1 MWCFS
6 IPISGGCELPLPHVQ
21 HREHQARTGV
31 SWSLQQPR
39 DRALLGPGQWDQ
51 DSPRQPCCTRPVC
64 DRHGSQVT
72 VAGTALPRAG
82 PSAWRCLL
90 QGQAPLEPGPG
101 QLLQLRPPELSLT
114 QGWGPGH
121 CRSSRCPL
129 QQPGLSPGSRLF
141 PAVFSRPGL
150 GTHTTGH
157 CPGPGRCHR
166 SCLTPNPCLS
176 LKGLVC
182 THQGT
187 RRTSMN

>member
-21 HREHQARTGV
+21 HREHQARTGA

-51 DSPRQPCCTRPVC
+51 DGPRQPCCTRPVC

-101 QLLQLRPPELSLT
+101 QLLQLRAPRALPDAGLGAWALQEQSLPPPAAWALPWLQALPCCLLLAWPGNTHYRTLPRTWQVPQELFDPKSLPEPERACLHT
-114 QGWGPGH
+114 PGH
-121 CRSSRCPL
+121 
-129 QQPGLSPGSRLF
+129 Q
-141 PAVFSRPGL
+141 
-150 GTHTTGH
+150 
-157 CPGPGRCHR
+157 
-166 SCLTPNPCLS
+166 
-176 LKGLVC
+176 KD
-182 THQGT
+182 
-187 RRTSMN
+187 